1 MSSLFKNSRKDEG
14 AYWRGMTN
22 REWALNRR
30 NITFKIDKKLI
41 QINQFRNSC
50 ETMNY
55 QHIFRFSRVV
65 LIMSM
70 IMLFLKVDLFCLK
83 EVNLLSTSWKRTLI

>member
-41 QINQFRNSC
+41 QIN
-50 ETMNY
+50 
-55 QHIFRFSRVV
+55 
-65 LIMSM
+65 
-70 IMLFLKVDLFCLK
+70 
-83 EVNLLSTSWKRTLI
+83 